1 MLGLATVL
9 RIREV
14 SDMTMPAARDAS
26 HKSEALWDFMAGNG
40 ARRLRS
46 LAVFAAVYSLFM
58 MLGLVLRESSQ
69 QLTIIW
75 PAAGVLFMVLWFS
88 PPRTWIWILAV
99 QMGVELTIDVL
110 RAEQFTWHRYGFFI
124 LANSLDA
131 IVGALVARRLMPIPQ
146 IPRVRHVLQFVAA
159 VALGSA
165 TSALLGAFASAQ
177 TMLST
182 HYLREWQLW
191 WAGNWLGS
199 LCVAPVI
206 MGWTIRWRTRKLSVP
221 PPPTAELALVGGGML
236 GLTLW
241 VFSATPGS
249 VTTIVDLPF
258 ILLAAVIVC
267 SFRLPPRWSTA
278 FAAAAT
284 LLASYFASR
293 GFGPFAGDQNPFVR
307 VGAVQLYLATLVVI
321 NFLLSIV
328 LLEMRNALQQLRA
341 SGERY
346 QNFVEQSS
354 EAVWRIE
361 LEQPMS
367 PGLPVKEQIA
377 WLREHAYIAECNL
390 VYLNLNRLFGLPDAD
405 SRLWRADV
413 PWSAIYLEHIGTAAQ
428 QGYSTDGLQFTL
440 SKGSRQFTYI
450 TGFRGVIE
458 DGKLARVW
466 CVARDISE
474 LIELNDRLRQKQERL
489 QLYARQLV
497 GAEERARR
505 ATAVDLHDGIGQQL
519 VGLAMTVEAAA
530 SRATPE
536 VRLLLGE
543 ATHTVREVQ
552 SITQRVIADLSPPGL
567 YELGLEP
574 ALKWLSVYMR
584 GKDNLEVDLNVA
596 ADAAAY
602 DLDLRVLVFKLIR
615 ELLRNVVKHSG
626 VRAASVTV
634 AQTPDEL
641 SVVVQDRG
649 VGFEWQLSLFE
660 ARSEGFGLWS
670 VADRVRAA
678 AGEMTVDT
686 APGRGCRV
694 SVVFPHNRIVP
705 LLQQK
710 DPHGESHGPGQ
721 SRSAS
726 H

>member
-1 MLGLATVL
+1 
-9 RIREV
+9 
-14 SDMTMPAARDAS
+14 MTMPASPNGS
-26 HKSEALWDFMAGNG
+26 HRPELVWDFMRLGF
-40 ARRLRS
+40 ARRIVS
-46 LAVFAAVYSLFM
+46 LAAFGLLYSILM
-58 MLGLVLRESSQ
+58 MLGLVLRENSQ

-75 PAAGVLFMVLWFS
+75 PAAGMLFMALWFS
-88 PPRTWIWILAV
+88 PRRNWVWILGV
-99 QMGVELTIDVL
+99 QMAVELTIDGL
-110 RAEQFTWHRYGFFI
+110 RSAYFNWHQYVPYI

-131 IVGALVARRLMPIPQ
+131 IVGALIARRLMATPQ
-146 IPRVRHVLQFVAA
+146 IPRIRHVLQFLGA

-165 TSALLGAFASAQ
+165 ASAVLGALGSVQLLGSA
-177 TMLST
+177 

-199 LCVAPVI
+199 LCVAPVV
-206 MGWTIRWRTRKLSVP
+206 MAWAVRWRTRKLSAP
-221 PPPTAELALVGGGML
+221 PAPAAELALIGCGLLGM
-236 GLTLW
+236 TIW
-241 VFSATPGS
+241 VFSAPPGS
-249 VTTIVDLPF
+249 VTTIFDLPF
-258 ILLAAVIVC
+258 ILLALVIVAA
-267 SFRLPPRWSTA
+267 FRLPPRWCTA
-278 FAAAAT
+278 FAAAAA

-293 GFGPFAGDQNPFVR
+293 GFGPFAGDPNPFVR

-321 NFLLSIV
+321 NFMLTIV
-328 LLEMRNALQQLRA
+328 LLEMRNALQLLRT

-361 LEQPMS
+361 LEVPMT
-367 PGLPVKEQIA
+367 PGLTVREQIA
-377 WLREHAYIAECNL
+377 WLREHAYVAECNL
-390 VYLNLNRLFGLPDAD
+390 VYLRLNRLFGLPEADA
-405 SRLWRADV
+405 RVWRADV
-413 PWSAIYLEHIGTAAQ
+413 PWSAIYLEHIGTAAH

-440 SKGSRQFTYI
+440 SQESRQFTYI

-458 DGKLARVW
+458 GGKLVRVW
-466 CVARDISE
+466 CVARDVTE
-474 LIELNDRLRQKQERL
+474 LVELNDRLRLQQERL
-489 QLYARQLV
+489 KLYARQLV

-519 VGLAMTVEAAA
+519 VGLAMTLDAAA
-530 SRATPE
+530 SRAPPE

-584 GKDNLEVDLNVA
+584 GKDNLQVDLQVA

-626 VRAASVTV
+626 VQSAVVTV
-634 AQTPDEL
+634 TQTPSEL
-641 SVVVQDRG
+641 RIVVEDRG
-649 VGFEWQLSLFE
+649 IGFEWQLSLFE
-660 ARSEGFGLWS
+660 PRSEGFGLWS

-694 SVVFPHNRIVP
+694 SVVFPHIAIKP

-710 DPHGESHGPGQ
+710 DSGGEFRQTGNSL
-721 SRSAS
+721 SA
-726 H
+726 

>member
-1 MLGLATVL
+1 
-9 RIREV
+9 
-14 SDMTMPAARDAS
+14 
-26 HKSEALWDFMAGNG
+26 
-40 ARRLRS
+40 
-46 LAVFAAVYSLFM
+46 
-58 MLGLVLRESSQ
+58 
-69 QLTIIW
+69 
-75 PAAGVLFMVLWFS
+75 
-88 PPRTWIWILAV
+88 
-99 QMGVELTIDVL
+99 VELTVDGIRSDH
-110 RAEQFTWHRYGFFI
+110 FTWHRYVPYV
-124 LANSLDA
+124 LANSLDG
-131 IVGALVARRLMPIPQ
+131 IVGASIAKRLMATPYLPK
-146 IPRVRHVLQFVAA
+146 VRHVLQFTAA

-165 TSALLGAFASAQ
+165 ASAVLGAVSSMEALADF
-177 TMLST
+177 

-199 LCVAPVI
+199 LCIAPVI
-206 MGWTIRWRTRKLSVP
+206 MGWAVRWRKRELSLAMP
-221 PPPTAELALVGGGML
+221 PPAELVLIACGLL
-236 GLTLW
+236 GVTVW
-241 VFSATPGS
+241 VFSAPSNSETR
-249 VTTIVDLPF
+249 ILDLPF
-258 ILLAAVIVC
+258 ALLAMVIVAA
-267 SFRLPPRWSTA
+267 FRLPPRWCTTLVASVA
-278 FAAAAT
+278 

-293 GFGPFAGDQNPFVR
+293 GLGPFAGDPSPFVR
-307 VGAVQLYLATLVVI
+307 VGAVQLYLAALVII
-321 NFLLSIV
+321 NFMLSIV
-328 LLEMRNALQQLRA
+328 LLEMRNVLQQLRA

-354 EAVWRIE
+354 EAVWRVE
-361 LEQPMS
+361 LDVPMVS
-367 PGLPVKEQIA
+367 GLPVNEQIA

-390 VYLNLNRLFGLPDAD
+390 AYLRLNHLFGLPDTET
-405 SRLWRADV
+405 RVWRADV

-440 SKGSRQFTYI
+440 SKGSRHFTYI
-450 TGFRGVIE
+450 TGFRGVME
-458 DGKLARVW
+458 EGKLARVW

-474 LIELNDRLRQKQERL
+474 LIDLNDRLRQKQERL
-489 QLYARQLV
+489 QLYARQMV

-543 ATHTVREVQ
+543 AIHTVREVQ

-596 ADAAAY
+596 RDAAVY

-626 VRAASVTV
+626 VRAATVTV
-634 AQTPDEL
+634 SQTPSEL
-641 SVVVQDRG
+641 RVIVEDRG

-694 SVVFPHNRIVP
+694 SVVFPHSPIVP
-705 LLQQK
+705 LLQQREGRNEDK
-710 DPHGESHGPGQ
+710 GAGGN
-721 SRSAS
+721 RSGS
-726 H
+726 Y

>member
-1 MLGLATVL
+1 
-9 RIREV
+9 
-14 SDMTMPAARDAS
+14 MTMPAALAQEQ
-26 HKSEALWDFMAGNG
+26 KSESLWDFT
-40 ARRLRS
+40 RLDRLRR
-46 LAVFAAVYSLFM
+46 VYSLAGFGVLYTLLM
-58 MLGLVLRESSQ
+58 ILGLELRESSQ

-75 PAAGVLFMVLWFS
+75 PAAGVLFMALWFS
-88 PPRTWIWILAV
+88 PIRAWIWILAV
-99 QMGVELTIDVL
+99 QMAVELTVDAI
-110 RAEQFTWHRYGFFI
+110 RSEHFHWSSYGFFI
-124 LANSLDA
+124 LANSVDA
-131 IVGALVARRLMPIPQ
+131 IVGALMAKRLMATPHL
-146 IPRVRHVLQFVAA
+146 PRVRHVLLFFASVA
-159 VALGSA
+159 VGSA
-165 TSALLGAFASAQ
+165 ASAVLGAYGSVQPLAGA
-177 TMLST
+177 

-206 MGWTIRWRTRKLSVP
+206 MAWTIRWRAPKLSVSP
-221 PPPTAELALVGGGML
+221 PPAAELVLIGGGLIGM
-236 GLTLW
+236 TIW
-241 VFSATPGS
+241 VFSPSSGS
-249 VTTIVDLPF
+249 VTTILDLPF
-258 ILLAAVIVC
+258 VLLALMIVAA
-267 SFRLPPRWSTA
+267 FRLPPRWSA
-278 FAAAAT
+278 SFAGIAV

-293 GFGPFAGDQNPFVR
+293 GSGPFADDPNPFVR
-307 VGAVQLYLATLVVI
+307 VGAVQLYLATFVVI
-321 NFLLSIV
+321 NFMLAIV
-328 LLEMRNALQQLRA
+328 LLEMRNALGQLRA

-361 LEQPMS
+361 LEIPMAPGLS
-367 PGLPVKEQIA
+367 PGEQVA
-377 WLREHAYIAECNL
+377 WLREHAYVAECNL

-405 SRLWRADV
+405 TRLWRADV

-440 SKGSRQFTYI
+440 SKGSRHFTYI

-474 LIELNDRLRQKQERL
+474 LVDLNDRLRQKQERL

-552 SITQRVIADLSPPGL
+552 AITQRVIADLSPPGL

-584 GKDNLEVDLNVA
+584 GKDSLEVDLTVA
-596 ADAAAY
+596 ADAASY

-626 VRAASVTV
+626 VRSAAVTV
-634 AQTPDEL
+634 SETPDEL
-641 SVVVQDRG
+641 RVVVEDHG

-694 SVVFPHNRIVP
+694 SVVFPHNPVVP

-710 DPHGESHGPGQ
+710 EPQGESQKAGQ

-726 H
+726 S